1 MSGVR
6 RPGVGRRRWIAPKV
20 SHGRPSVPQKHPN
33 SHVPRAAMLHPHP
46 GLSHITVMT
55 ADPLERNAE
64 RQPRV
69 DAELRRAAFN
79 QLLRGGAFAQTLHPL
94 LGLVVAG
101 LVWD

>member
-1 MSGVR
+1 
-6 RPGVGRRRWIAPKV
+6 
-20 SHGRPSVPQKHPN
+20 
-33 SHVPRAAMLHPHP
+33 MLHPHP

-79 QLLRGGAFAQTLHPL
+79 QLLRGGPFAETLHVL
-94 LGLVVAG
+94 LVLVGAG
-101 LVWD
+101 LGWGSFPPDLTIGWVGAVAAAARLRTPWRAPLGQPAGPARK